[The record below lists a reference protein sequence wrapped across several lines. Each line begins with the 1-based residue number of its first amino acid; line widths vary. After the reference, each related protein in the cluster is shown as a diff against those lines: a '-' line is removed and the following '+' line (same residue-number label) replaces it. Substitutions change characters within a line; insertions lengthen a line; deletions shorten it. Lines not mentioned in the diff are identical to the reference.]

1 MTSYEVRWNGG
12 SGSTFT
18 SIATHTDLMNL
29 AYTRN
34 SLLTPGTTYEFKVV
48 AFNDVGS
55 SLESGAVAI
64 KAA

>member
-1 MTSYEVRWNGG
+1 
-12 SGSTFT
+12 
-18 SIATHTDLMNL
+18 MNL